1 MAEPHE
7 QGDAADRYAA
17 IEAAY
22 CDDRWQD
29 VLTQGRKLLEDLG
42 PEDDALATALRQRL
56 HLLMAHTHLHGLGDR
71 ETAEDLYR
79 QVLSTANAEPALRRS
94 AEEGLQQCARPSIR
108 PATATEDAPSAVAP
122 PTAAPAPAPAP
133 ATERPLPEPVAPPLA
148 LDSAVPFSAGIGA
161 SGTGPLQAAA
171 TPWLQANPETPAAA
185 VPAAK
190 AEAINAKAPALESA
204 PPSTPTTAAPTPP
217 PPTAAP
223 SLMAEVVEEPELL
236 DIHQADPLRAEEIEL
251 ELREPPSTAAAAAQV
266 LAASVTAEALAEVAR
281 GRAEPMTPSAP
292 ERQPEVNPH
301 PIPTLEGAEV
311 KEPVLEEPA
320 IADVL
325 TLPLIEEEEDDPD
338 LLEGLLQVALG

>member
-7 QGDAADRYAA
+7 QGAAADRYAA

-42 PEDDALATALRQRL
+42 AEDDALATALRQRL

-71 ETAEDLYR
+71 DTAEDLYR

-94 AEEGLQQCARPSIR
+94 AEEGLQQCARPTIR

-122 PTAAPAPAPAP
+122 PSPAQAP
-133 ATERPLPEPVAPPLA
+133 ATERPLPEPVAPSLEHDP
-148 LDSAVPFSAGIGA
+148 AVPFGAGTGTSGIGA
-161 SGTGPLQAAA
+161 IQAAA
-171 TPWLQANPETPAAA
+171 TLWLQANPDIPAAA
-185 VPAAK
+185 VPAEK
-190 AEAINAKAPALESA
+190 AEEIDAKAPALESA
-204 PPSTPTTAAPTPP
+204 PTSTPITSTPTTPSPS
-217 PPTAAP
+217 AAP

-236 DIHQADPLRAEEIEL
+236 DVHRVDPLRAEEIEL

-266 LAASVTAEALAEVAR
+266 LAASVTAEAMAEVAA
-281 GRAEPMTPSAP
+281 GRAEPMPPSAL
-292 ERQPEVNPH
+292 ERQPEANPLA
-301 PIPTLEGAEV
+301 IPTI
-311 KEPVLEEPA
+311 EEQA

-325 TLPLIEEEEDDPD
+325 TLPLIEEDEDDPD

>member
-7 QGDAADRYAA
+7 QGVAADRYAA

-71 ETAEDLYR
+71 DTAEDLYR
-79 QVLSTANAEPALRRS
+79 QVLNTANAEPALRRS
-94 AEEGLQQCARPSIR
+94 AEEGLQQCARPTIR

-122 PTAAPAPAPAP
+122 PTPAPARS
-133 ATERPLPEPVAPPLA
+133 TEPPFPEPVAPPLA
-148 LDSAVPFSAGIGA
+148 LDPAVPFSAGTGS
-161 SGTGPLQAAA
+161 SGTGSIQAAA
-171 TPWLQANPETPAAA
+171 TPWLQANPETPAAS
-185 VPAAK
+185 VPAEK
-190 AEAINAKAPALESA
+190 TEEIDAKAPALESA
-204 PPSTPTTAAPTPP
+204 PTSTPITSTPTTPSPS
-217 PPTAAP
+217 AAP

-236 DIHQADPLRAEEIEL
+236 DVHRADPLRAEEIEL

-266 LAASVTAEALAEVAR
+266 LAASVTAEAMAEVAE
-281 GRAEPMTPSAP
+281 GRAEPMTPSAL
-292 ERQPEVNPH
+292 ERQPEANPLA
-301 PIPTLEGAEV
+301 IPTI
-311 KEPVLEEPA
+311 EEQA

-325 TLPLIEEEEDDPD
+325 TLPLIEEDEDDPD